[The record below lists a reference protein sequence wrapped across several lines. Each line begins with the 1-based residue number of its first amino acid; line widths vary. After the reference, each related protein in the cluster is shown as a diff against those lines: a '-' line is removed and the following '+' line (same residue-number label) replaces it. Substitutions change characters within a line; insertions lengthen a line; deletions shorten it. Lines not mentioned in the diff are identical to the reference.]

1 MIRVVAVCCMASL
14 CWNTQAAQDPR
25 TTQVPQAAGAV
36 QGQAAQDQADSPEAL
51 LNAYYD
57 LWQQL
62 ERQPTSEEVDARSP
76 YPAGRYLEE
85 WDNWENVRLAL
96 AEYLYQQALVAAL
109 REDGETAAEYY
120 RKCLEIDPD
129 HPQASAAYGIDLDE
143 AALKRDE
150 FTQEKAG
157 PAAQSSFLTF
167 LALLE
172 RGDEQAAR
180 NNFLLAQSQKMMYIA
195 SEIAKLQ
202 AVYDNAVELFNQG
215 TFGKAVDLF
224 RILIEIRPNQ
234 IGYEEFYRPN
244 AGSIRQYL
252 ADAIYRNETERSA
265 RFVTRSKD
273 ARLAVWYTGN
283 WMAQFGELG
292 LEATRLAPTGAS
304 QARVPLPN
312 LKMAARS
319 YLGGDLGVSV
329 RLTGFLWAGASWSQF
344 MITPHAEFT
353 LNNLDHTPRVSG
365 AHISALSFFAE
376 TSTMVSRTTRMY
388 LQAGAGRYSASF
400 PSVLLGNIERPPRLM
415 AHRSTSIGGFV
426 GGGCDVWFL
435 ANDTGLLGVR
445 LDLKYHRMSGDD
457 QDSNRSIT
465 LSGLR
470 LGAGITFSL

>member
-1 MIRVVAVCCMASL
+1 MIRVMAVCCLASL
-14 CWNTQAAQDPR
+14 CWNTQAAQ
-25 TTQVPQAAGAV
+25 A
-36 QGQAAQDQADSPEAL
+36 QADSPDAL

-57 LWQQL
+57 LWHQL

-76 YPAGRYLEE
+76 YPASRYLEE
-85 WDNWENVRLAL
+85 WESWENVRLAL
-96 AEYLYQQALVAAL
+96 ADYLYQQALIAAL
-109 REDGETAAEYY
+109 REDVETAAEYY
-120 RKCLEIDPD
+120 RKCLEVNPD
-129 HPQASAAYGIDLDE
+129 HPRASAAYGIDLDE

-150 FTQEKAG
+150 FTQEKVG
-157 PAAQSSFLTF
+157 PTALSSFLTF
-167 LALLE
+167 LAYLE

-180 NNFLLAQSQKMMYIA
+180 NNYLLAQSQKAAYIA

-202 AVYDNAVELFNQG
+202 ALYDNAVELYNQG
-215 TFGKAVDLF
+215 TYDEAVDRL
-224 RILIEIRPNQ
+224 RMLIEIRPNQ

-252 ADAIYRNETERSA
+252 ADAIYQNQIERSA

-283 WMAQFGELG
+283 WMAQLGELG
-292 LEATRLAPTGAS
+292 LEATRLAPTGAN
-304 QARVPLPN
+304 QVRVPLPN
-312 LKMAARS
+312 FKMAARS
-319 YLGGDLGVSV
+319 YLGGDLGVSI
-329 RLTGFLWAGASWSQF
+329 RITGSVWAGASWSQF
-344 MITPHAEFT
+344 MVTPHAEFT
-353 LNNLDHTPRVSG
+353 LNNLDHTPKVSG
-365 AHISALSFFAE
+365 ASISALSFFAE
-376 TSTMVSRTTRMY
+376 TATMVSRTTRMY
-388 LQAGAGRYSASF
+388 LQAGAGRYNARF

-445 LDLKYHRMSGDD
+445 VDLKYHRMSGDD

-470 LGAGITFSL
+470 LGAGITFSR